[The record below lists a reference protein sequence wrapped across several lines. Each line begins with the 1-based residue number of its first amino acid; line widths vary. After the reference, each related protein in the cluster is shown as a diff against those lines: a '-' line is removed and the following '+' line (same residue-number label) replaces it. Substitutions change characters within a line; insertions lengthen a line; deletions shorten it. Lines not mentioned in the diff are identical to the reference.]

1 MGIGVIR
8 SSLAILVVL
17 TFSLMAVP
25 LCAMESVSG
34 TGEPEAFLKEAGLIT
49 GYGRASLTEGKYET
63 IPIILHFGMDLSKC
77 FSGLKGHRGLLTAYI
92 EPQVNSV
99 ISPVNEIEFGVGIG
113 LKYQY
118 PVTNFFSLY
127 VNASTGPH
135 YISINTA
142 DQADGFCFSNTI
154 GAGAYF
160 FVNKNT
166 AVNAGYRFRHLS
178 NAGTRY
184 PNGGIDSQF
193 GVIGISYF
201 Y

>member
-1 MGIGVIR
+1 MGIRVIR

-17 TFSLMAVP
+17 TFPSMAVP
-25 LCAMESVSG
+25 LCAMESGSA
-34 TGEPEAFLKEAGLIT
+34 TGQPEAFFKEAGLIT
-49 GYGRASLTEGKYET
+49 GYGRASIAEGKYET
-63 IPIILHFGMDLSKC
+63 IPIILHLGMDLSK
-77 FSGLKGHRGLLTAYI
+77 FLSGLKGHRGLLTAYL
-92 EPQVNSV
+92 EPQINPV
-99 ISPVNEIEFGVGIG
+99 ISPANEVEVGVGIG

-135 YISINTA
+135 YISVNTA
-142 DQADGFCFSNTI
+142 DQADGFAFSNSI

-178 NAGTRY
+178 NARTRY
-184 PNGGIDSQF
+184 PNGGIDSHF
-193 GVIGISYF
+193 GVIGFSFF